1 MRCTCSV
8 SQRPLVF
15 RPPLLLA
22 SLNDKKLSSSSHL
35 YQLSIMYVTTTTT
48 TTTTKTNDF
57 SDVSFTKDS
66 VLKEGE
72 IVDHNVSHGVQTNGS
87 SFILLLAIYIK
98 YGSEWNP
105 MVCAVRIYAS
115 YYIENDDL
123 YDPYDGNSCQYFTL

>member
-35 YQLSIMYVTTTTT
+35 YQFSIMYV

-66 VLKEGE
+66 VLEEGE
-72 IVDHNVSHGVQTNGS
+72 KVDHNVSHGVQTNGS

-123 YDPYDGNSCQYFTL
+123 SDPYDGNSYQYFTL